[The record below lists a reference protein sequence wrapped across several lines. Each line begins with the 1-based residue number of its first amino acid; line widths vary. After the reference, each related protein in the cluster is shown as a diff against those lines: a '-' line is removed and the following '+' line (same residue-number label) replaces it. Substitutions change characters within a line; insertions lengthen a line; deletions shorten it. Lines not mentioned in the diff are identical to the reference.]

1 MSTSFVGFVLKKL
14 EMEEDDDFSKRTY
27 HAQAPNIP
35 FLIYYILLYDT
46 VKIHTGH
53 ISDIN

>member
-1 MSTSFVGFVLKKL
+1 MEGDYDFPKL
-14 EMEEDDDFSKRTY
+14 TY
-27 HAQAPNIP
+27 HAHAPNIP
-35 FLIYYILLYDT
+35 FLNYYILLYDT